1 MYEEEKYVFWE
12 PSLLHVLSA
21 VNGKGLTINLT
32 NPEVKLYSSTYT
44 SNAMVYLEISETWKY
59 VLDALTSTMFT
70 IKV

>member
-1 MYEEEKYVFWE
+1 MYEAEKYVFGE
-12 PSLLHVLSA
+12 PLLLHVLSS

-70 IKV
+70 I

>member
-12 PSLLHVLSA
+12 PLLLHVLSS

-70 IKV
+70 I